1 VGNAV
6 KFTEEGGIVVRVGDV
21 DGHVE
26 IQVIDTGPGVP
37 HSQHEAIFEP
47 FVQGDSSMTREKGGS
62 GLGLAVSRRLARA
75 LGGEIVLETGPG
87 NGCSFTLRIP
97 HAGEAVRP

>member
-1 VGNAV
+1 VH
-6 KFTEEGGIVVRVGDV
+6 D
-21 DGHVE
+21 HVE
-26 IQVIDTGPGVP
+26 IQVRDTGPGIP
-37 HSQHEAIFEP
+37 HSQQELIFEP

-75 LGGEIVLETGPG
+75 LGGEITLESEPG

-97 HAGEAVRP
+97 HAPDSVHP